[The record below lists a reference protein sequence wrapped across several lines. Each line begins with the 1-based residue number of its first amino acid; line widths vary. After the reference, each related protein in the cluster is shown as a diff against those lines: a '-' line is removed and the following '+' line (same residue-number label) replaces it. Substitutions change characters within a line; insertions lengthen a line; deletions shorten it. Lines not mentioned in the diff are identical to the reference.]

1 MLAAKVLPM
10 STSRTLRLLLQR
22 DELAAAASEAVHET
36 GPELRLERLDIRPA
50 NRGFP
55 AFVND
60 ISTDISEIAIVSL
73 LQAVAAGK
81 PVGMLPVTVLG
92 RFQHQTLKSIRGL
105 GLDALPGSTVGVRS
119 WTQTT
124 GAWVRGALAD
134 QFGIDWRAI
143 DWVTYEGSHLRG
155 TPDPEGVRRAPDCAN
170 LREDLMEGRL
180 DFVIAGEDIPG
191 ATPAIEDPDE
201 AAHSWARAAGCV
213 PVNHVVGIALETA
226 GRYPE
231 VMLAVYQALRR
242 ASVAPPEDGFNL
254 TPTGFDGLR
263 PAFTKAAVYAL
274 EQQILPRPVDFEELV
289 APTLDALGA
298 SAAAVL
304 ASA

>member
-10 STSRTLRLLLQR
+10 STTRTLRLLLQR
-22 DELAAAASEAVHET
+22 DELAAAATEAVREKA
-36 GPELRLERLDIRPA
+36 PELTLERLDIRPA

-60 ISTDISEIAIVSL
+60 VSTDISEIAIVSL

-105 GLDALPGSTVGVRS
+105 GLDSLPGSTVGVRS

-124 GAWVRGALAD
+124 GVWVRGALAD
-134 QFGIDWRAI
+134 QFGIDWSAI

-155 TPDPEGVRRAPDCAN
+155 TPDPEGVRRAPAGAN
-170 LREDLMEGRL
+170 LPEDLTQGRL

-191 ATPAIEDPDE
+191 ATPAIKDPDE

-213 PVNHVVGIALETA
+213 PVNHVVGISLETSS
-226 GRYPE
+226 RYPE
-231 VMLAVYQALRR
+231 VMLAV
-242 ASVAPPEDGFNL
+242 PPQDGFNL

-263 PAFTKAAVYAL
+263 PAFTKAAAYAL
-274 EQQILPRPVDFEELV
+274 EQRILARPVEFDELV
-289 APTLDALGA
+289 APTLDALGT

-304 ASA
+304 AGA